1 MVPGSLQVINI
12 IFATIV
18 EVLEDLSAVGVLD
31 LIKFS
36 EEFCKS
42 PWNSLLARLG
52 LPEQMTPFNGT
63 LFCCENP

>member
-36 EEFCKS
+36 EEFYKS
-42 PWNSLLARLG
+42 P
-52 LPEQMTPFNGT
+52 
-63 LFCCENP
+63 

>member
-42 PWNSLLARLG
+42 P
-52 LPEQMTPFNGT
+52 
-63 LFCCENP
+63 